1 MENAIYMSM
10 KNDLACIIDCHL
22 SLYEHQSTVNPN
34 MPLRDLFYV
43 AREYEKLLSGKTL
56 YSSTLVR
63 IPAPIFVTFYNGRDE
78 QPEHVE
84 MKLSDAFEMPI
95 DNPALELRVIQL
107 NVNAGYNEALMEK
120 CPTLKEYSLYV
131 ARVRK
136 YKETVP
142 LREAVEL
149 AVQECIREDIL
160 RDFLI
165 RNRREAVSV
174 SIFEYDEEKE
184 MKLIRQAERE
194 AGREEGRNEGI
205 TAFIALCRKLNLST
219 EDTLSNLTSQF
230 SISEET
236 ARKYLD
242 KYLKNA

>member
-1 MENAIYMSM
+1 MN
-10 KNDLACIIDCHL
+10 KN
-22 SLYEHQSTVNPN
+22 
-34 MPLRDLFYV
+34 
-43 AREYEKLLSGKTL
+43 KTL
-56 YSSTLVR
+56 LRELEADTNAANS
-63 IPAPIFVTFYNGRDE
+63 PAPIFVTFYNGRDE

-142 LREAVEL
+142 LREAV
-149 AVQECIREDIL
+149 
-160 RDFLI
+160 
-165 RNRREAVSV
+165 SV

>member
-1 MENAIYMSM
+1 MTLENAIYMSM

-142 LREAVEL
+142 LREAV
-149 AVQECIREDIL
+149 
-160 RDFLI
+160 
-165 RNRREAVSV
+165 SV